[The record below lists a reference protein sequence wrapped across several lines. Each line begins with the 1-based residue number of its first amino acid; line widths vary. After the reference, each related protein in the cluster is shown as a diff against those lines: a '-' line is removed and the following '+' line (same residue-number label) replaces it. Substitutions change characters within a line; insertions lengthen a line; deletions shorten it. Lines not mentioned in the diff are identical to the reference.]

1 MTRRGRRVGQDKGR
15 KGKEAKNRKRTKAET
30 ELMVA
35 ATTAKTA
42 IADFMVKDW

>member
-1 MTRRGRRVGQDKGR
+1 MMRRGRRDGQDKER
-15 KGKEAKNRKRTKAET
+15 KGSQKRKRTKAET

>member
-1 MTRRGRRVGQDKGR
+1 MMRRGRRDGQDKGR
-15 KGKEAKNRKRTKAET
+15 KGKEAKKRKRTKAET